1 MKNIDSA
8 KIDLKAKIRNIPDF
22 PKKGI
27 VFRDIT
33 PLLMDSDAFRQA
45 VDTMSAYY
53 KDKKI
58 DAILGAEARGFIFGA
73 ALAYKLGIGFI
84 PVRKPGK
91 LPYETCN
98 VSYDL
103 EYGSNVMEMHVDAVK
118 KGDKILI
125 VDDLVATGGTAKA
138 QAELVESRGGTVLG
152 FCFLV
157 ELEFLNPRELLKG
170 YDVFSLIKYD
180 KE

>member
-1 MKNIDSA
+1 M
-8 KIDLKAKIRNIPDF
+8 DLKKKIRSIPDF

-33 PLLMDSDAFRQA
+33 TLLNDGEAFRYS
-45 VDTMSAYY
+45 VERMVEHW

-58 DAILGAEARGFIFGA
+58 DAVLGAEARGFIYGGA
-73 ALAYKLGIGFI
+73 VAYGLGVGFI

-91 LPYETCN
+91 LPYKTHEA
-98 VSYDL
+98 SYDL
-103 EYGSNVMEMHVDAVK
+103 EYGKNILQIHIDAFEK
-118 KGDKILI
+118 DDRILI

-138 QAELVESRGGTVLG
+138 KAELVENMGGKIVG
-152 FCFLV
+152 FCFLI
-157 ELEFLNPRELLKG
+157 ELEFLNPRKILKN

-180 KE
+180 SE

>member
-1 MKNIDSA
+1 L
-8 KIDLKAKIRNIPDF
+8 DLKEKIRSIPDF

-33 PLLMDSDAFRQA
+33 PLISDGSAFRQA
-45 VDTMSAYY
+45 VDEMA
-53 KDKKI
+53 KKYEGMQI
-58 DAILGAEARGFIFGA
+58 DTILGAEARGFIFGA
-73 ALAYKLGIGFI
+73 ALAYKLGCGFI

-91 LPYETCN
+91 LPYKTCK

-103 EYGSNVMEMHVDAVK
+103 EYGSNTVEMHTDAVK
-118 KGDKILI
+118 AGDNILI
-125 VDDLVATGGTAKA
+125 VDDLVATGGTARA
-138 QAELVESRGGTVLG
+138 QAKLVKDCGGKVAG

-157 ELEFLNPRELLKG
+157 ELEFLNPRKLLEG

-180 KE
+180 SE

>member
-1 MKNIDSA
+1 V
-8 KIDLKAKIRNIPDF
+8 DLKAKIRNIPDF

-33 PLLMDSDAFRQA
+33 PLLMDSSAFRYA
-45 VDTMSAYY
+45 VDTMSQYY
-53 KDKKI
+53 KEKKI

-73 ALAYKLGIGFI
+73 ALAYKMGVGFI

-91 LPYETCN
+91 LPYETCK

-103 EYGSNVMEMHVDAVK
+103 EYGSNVMEMHVDAIG

-138 QAELVESRGGTVLG
+138 QAELVESRGGSVVG

-157 ELEFLNPRELLKG
+157 ELEFLNPRKMLQN
-170 YDVFSLIKYD
+170 YDIFSMVKYD